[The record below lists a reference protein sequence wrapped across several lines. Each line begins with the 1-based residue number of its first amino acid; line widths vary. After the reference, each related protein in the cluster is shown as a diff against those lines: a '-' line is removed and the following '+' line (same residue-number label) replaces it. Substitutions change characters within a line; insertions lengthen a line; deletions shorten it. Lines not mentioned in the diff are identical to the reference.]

1 MEKFLGLTAAGV
13 IFLDATT
20 KEVRMNIEVVAREV
34 EVTPELQ
41 DRLERKLERI
51 LDRRNREQAVRVQF
65 EEVRG
70 RFQTHISMHI
80 HGKEVFCQT
89 ENKNL
94 IASVDE
100 VCEKVER
107 QVSKIYDRMGAKR

>member
-1 MEKFLGLTAAGV
+1 
-13 IFLDATT
+13 
-20 KEVRMNIEVVAREV
+20 MNIEVVAREV

-51 LDRRNREQAVRVQF
+51 LDRRNKEQPVRVQL

-70 RFQTHISMHI
+70 RFQAHISMHI
-80 HGKEVFCQT
+80 YGKEVFGQA
-89 ENKNL
+89 EEKNL

-100 VCEKVER
+100 ACEKVER
-107 QVSKIYDRMGAKR
+107 QVSKIYDRLATKR